1 MVLGPRQH
9 GAGGVSRSQKE
20 MALRPAKIARAAGS
34 GASVPVECCQ
44 VCGHAPLTDVLSL
57 GYMPPVN
64 QMVAIGEVPRQQPW
78 FPTNLLHCAKCDLV
92 QLGLAVDPVIIFP
105 PEYPYTSGT
114 TKLLRDNFAELYA
127 EASAMLKLA
136 PQDLVIDIGSNDG
149 TLLANFKH
157 GGHRVLGIEPTEVG
171 RIATGR
177 GIPTLTRYFT
187 PAVAAEV
194 KREHGGARVV
204 TAANCF
210 AHIEDVHSIV
220 EGILDLLGPDGVF
233 ISESHYLIG
242 LLDRL
247 QYDTIYHEHLRY
259 YSLNSLANLL
269 RMHGLEVFHARAI
282 PTHGGSIRVYAARP
296 GVQPVND
303 SVGKMLAA
311 EPRGEAMLARL
322 KTFRE
327 QVMLSKLRLLAMI
340 RDLKEAGA
348 RICGISAPS
357 RASTLVNY
365 LGLDDAIIDYVC
377 EIAGSLK
384 IGKCMPGTSIPVVEE
399 SRLFADQPDCAI
411 IFSWHIADELAPK
424 LRAKGY
430 RGKLVSPLPVPHEL

>member
-1 MVLGPRQH
+1 MV
-9 GAGGVSRSQKE
+9 SF
-20 MALRPAKIARAAGS
+20 PAKIACAAGS

-44 VCGHAPLTDVLSL
+44 VCGHAPLADVLSL

-78 FPTNLLHCAKCDLV
+78 FPTHLLHCAECDLV

-114 TKLLRDNFAELYA
+114 TKVLRDNFAELYA
-127 EASAMLKLA
+127 EASALLKLT
-136 PQDLVIDIGSNDG
+136 PKDLVIDIGSNDG
-149 TLLANFKH
+149 TLLSNFKN

-171 RIATGR
+171 KIANDR
-177 GIPTLTRYFT
+177 GIPTLARYFT
-187 PAVAAEV
+187 PAVASEV
-194 KREHGGARVV
+194 KREHGPARVV

-210 AHIEDVHSIV
+210 AHIEDVHAIV

-247 QYDTIYHEHLRY
+247 QYDTVYHEHLRY

-269 RMHGLEVFHARAI
+269 RMHGLEVFHARPI
-282 PTHGGSIRVYAARP
+282 PTHGGSIRVYAARR

-303 SVGKMLAA
+303 SVAKMLAT
-311 EPRGEAMLARL
+311 EPRGEAMRARL
-322 KTFRE
+322 ERFRDD
-327 QVMLSKLRLLAMI
+327 VMLSKLRLLAMI
-340 RDLKEAGA
+340 RDLKEKGA

-365 LGLDDAIIDYVC
+365 LGLDADIVEYVC

-424 LRAKGY
+424 LRAKGF
-430 RGKLVSPLPVPHEL
+430 RGKLVTPLPIPREL

>member
-1 MVLGPRQH
+1 M
-9 GAGGVSRSQKE
+9 SRSLKE
-20 MALRPAKIARAAGS
+20 IALRPGKVARAAGS

-44 VCGHAPLTDVLSL
+44 VCGHAPLSKVLSL

-64 QMVAIGEVPRQQPW
+64 QMVAVGEVPRQQPW
-78 FPTNLLHCAKCDLV
+78 FPTDLMHCAECELV

-114 TKLLRDNFAELYA
+114 TKLLRDNFAELYC

-136 PQDLVIDIGSNDG
+136 AQDLVIDIGSNDG
-149 TLLANFKH
+149 TLLSNFKK
-157 GGHRVLGIEPTEVG
+157 HRILGIEPTEVG
-171 RIATGR
+171 KIADGR
-177 GIPTLTRYFT
+177 GVPTLMRYFA

-194 KREHGGARVV
+194 KREHGPARVV

-220 EGILDLLGPDGVF
+220 QGILDLLAPDGVF

-247 QYDTIYHEHLRY
+247 QYDTVYHEHLRY
-259 YSLNSLANLL
+259 YSLTSLANLL
-269 RMHGLEVFHARAI
+269 SMHRLEVFHARAI
-282 PTHGGSIRVYAARP
+282 PTHGGSIRVYAARQ
-296 GVQPVND
+296 GARPVD
-303 SVGKMLAA
+303 ESVAKMLAA

-322 KTFRE
+322 KRFRND
-327 QVMLSKLRLLAMI
+327 VMLSKLRLLAMI
-340 RDLKEAGA
+340 RELKEQGA

-365 LGLDDAIIDYVC
+365 LGLDEAIIDYVC

-399 SRLFADQPDCAI
+399 SRLFSDQPDCAV

-430 RGKLVSPLPVPHEL
+430 RGKLVTPLPVPREL

>member
-1 MVLGPRQH
+1 
-9 GAGGVSRSQKE
+9 
-20 MALRPAKIARAAGS
+20 
-34 GASVPVECCQ
+34 VECCQ
-44 VCGHAPLTDVLSL
+44 VCGHAPLASVLSL

-78 FPTNLLHCAKCDLV
+78 FPTSLLHCAKCDLV

-114 TKLLRDNFAELYA
+114 TKLLRDNFADLYA
-127 EASAMLKLA
+127 EAAAMLRLA
-136 PQDLVIDIGSNDG
+136 PQDLIIDIGSNDG
-149 TLLANFKH
+149 TLLSNFQA

-171 RIATGR
+171 KIAGGR
-177 GIPTLTRYFT
+177 GIPTLQRYFT

-194 KREHGGARVV
+194 KREHGPARVV

-210 AHIEDVHSIV
+210 AHMEDVHAIV
-220 EGILDLLGPDGVF
+220 EGILDLLAGDGVF

-242 LLDRL
+242 LLDTL
-247 QYDTIYHEHLRY
+247 QYDTVYHEHLRY

-269 RMHGLEVFHARAI
+269 QMHGLEVFHARPI
-282 PTHGGSIRVYAARP
+282 PSHGGSIRVYAARR
-296 GVQPVND
+296 GARPVND
-303 SVGKMLAA
+303 SVADMIAG
-311 EPRGEAMLARL
+311 EPRGEAMLDRL
-322 KTFRE
+322 RAFRND
-327 QVMLSKLRLLAMI
+327 VMMSKLRLLAMI
-340 RDLKEAGA
+340 RDLKEKGA

-365 LGLDDAIIDYVC
+365 VGLDEALIDYVC

-399 SRLFADQPDCAI
+399 SRLFVDQPDCAI

-430 RGKLVSPLPVPHEL
+430 RGKLVTPLPVPREL